1 MIMELQE
8 TTTTEEIAQAGKK
21 KRGAIVLSVLMALA
35 VLLCIFVIGQV
46 LGKGYVSVGKYSL
59 FRVVTG
65 SMEPTMPVGTVLIT
79 KDTPVDQIRVGD
91 IVTFRSQKNGM
102 FNVVV
107 THRVI
112 SVQEGRNGKLYL
124 ETKGD
129 ANPSADGSYVEEA
142 YLIGKVVFFTGK
154 DNILTKIL
162 SFITGRIG
170 FLSCI
175 VLPCVIIGTLIM
187 RDCITGMRK
196 ELDDLNEQIDTIDQE
211 SKQISA
217 QQMDEE
223 EYRELCQRLR
233 DELMK
238 ELKHGA
244 EQETTEQKPGAG
256 QK

>member
-1 MIMELQE
+1 MELQE
-8 TTTTEEIAQAGKK
+8 TSTTEEIAPAGGKK
-21 KRGAIVLSVLMALA
+21 RSTIVISVLMALA

-46 LGKGYVSVGKYSL
+46 LSKGYVSVGKFSL

-65 SMEPTMPVGTVLIT
+65 SMEPAMPVGTVLIT
-79 KDTPVDQIRVGD
+79 KDTPISQIQVGD

-112 SVQEGRNGKLYL
+112 SVQEGRSGKLYL

-129 ANPSADGSYVEEA
+129 ANTSADASFVDED
-142 YLIGKVVFFTGK
+142 YLIGKVIFFTGQN
-154 DNILTKIL
+154 NILTKIL

-170 FLSCI
+170 FLACI

-187 RDCITGMRK
+187 RDCIVSMRK
-196 ELDDLNEQIDTIDQE
+196 ELDNINQEIDNINQKVDQSLE
-211 SKQISA
+211 
-217 QQMDEE
+217 QQMDKE
-223 EYRELCQRLR
+223 EYDALCQRLR
-233 DELMK
+233 NELIK
-238 ELKHGA
+238 ELKQGA

-256 QK
+256 QQ